1 MLTVHN
7 TMNFKLIIASLAALG
22 LFSTVAQAQSGYA
35 GVSVGSAEQKKSIN
49 LGLGPAAVGQD
60 RPFEAGVVLRRRHGD
75 AAAGHAIRA
84 VRQAGRGAQ
93 PCRRP
98 GPAKD
103 DTRVLLG
110 AGLTYMF
117 TSTLSGVVEY
127 EDFGKLVGGVPFTV
141 KSRVFTLGLRA
152 SF

>member
-1 MLTVHN
+1 MPASASAAPNKRRASTSGSDLP
-7 TMNFKLIIASLAALG
+7 LSGRIAHLKPES
-22 LFSTVAQAQSGYA
+22 FY
-35 GVSVGSAEQKKSIN
+35 
-49 LGLGPAAVGQD
+49 
-60 RPFEAGVVLRRRHGD
+60 
-75 AAAGHAIRA
+75 AAGTATLPLGTQFA
-84 VRQAGRGAQ
+84 LFGKLGAA
-93 PCRRP
+93 RNHVDDL